1 MTGWVIFVG
10 AAPVVGWIASR
21 NGRNPVGW
29 ALTALVASG
38 VVSAL
43 AVQLSASL
51 LERSESAALA
61 AIVLAPLL
69 GLVAVIVVGVLAA
82 RPVEVVIDS
91 APAAEVAPDEGIAMV
106 HLPNEPN
113 GRDAGA
119 PYRTESRCRL
129 VLGAKMITLV
139 GTPPART
146 SLAYRLVAATAVDGD
161 VLRLAW
167 TNRDGEDVVV
177 LLRPADVDADQRA
190 NVVSTVVQRVAA
202 QNEDHP
208 WA

>member
-21 NGRNPVGW
+21 HGRNAVAW
-29 ALTALVASG
+29 ALIAMVASG

-61 AIVLAPLL
+61 TIVLAPLL

-82 RPVEVVIDS
+82 RPVEVVVES
-91 APAAEVAPDEGIAMV
+91 APAAEAAPDEGIAMV
-106 HLPNEPN
+106 HLRDEPN
-113 GRDAGA
+113 AREAGA
-119 PYRTESRCRL
+119 PYRAESRCRV
-129 VLGAKMITLV
+129 VLGAKMITLE

-146 SLAYRLVAATAVDGD
+146 SLAYRVVAATAIDGD

-177 LLRPADVDADQRA
+177 LLRPADADADQWA
-190 NVVSTVVQRVAA
+190 DVVSTVVRRVAA
-202 QNEDHP
+202 ENEDQPHV
-208 WA
+208 